1 MEWKFMAMDV
11 VPSDR
16 TAEINIGNTLVRT
29 LRKAYG
35 VHFAEGFRDDE
46 KLRDV
51 LSKLDVPSLSTLVH
65 DNQRGKLDEICR
77 QTA

>member
-1 MEWKFMAMDV
+1 MAMDV

-16 TAEINIGNTLVRT
+16 TAEINIGSTLIGT

-51 LSKLDVPSLSTLVH
+51 LSKLDEPSLSTLVL
-65 DNQRGKLDEICR
+65 DNQRGNLDEICR
-77 QTA
+77 RTA

>member
-1 MEWKFMAMDV
+1 MAMDV

-16 TAEINIGNTLVRT
+16 TGEINVGSTLIRT
-29 LRKAYG
+29 LRKAYR

-51 LSKLDVPSLSTLVH
+51 LSKWDEASLNALVH

-77 QTA
+77 QTG

>member
-1 MEWKFMAMDV
+1 MAMDV

-16 TAEINIGNTLVRT
+16 TGEINVGDTLIRT

-35 VHFAEGFRDDE
+35 VHFAEGFGDDE

-51 LSKLDVPSLSTLVH
+51 LRRLDQSSLSTLVH

-77 QTA
+77 QAAR